1 MNKPGTAD
9 IRKAQFPAKGAK
21 YKGETQRQMADTQRQ
36 TDNRHTDRQTH
47 TEAVK

>member
-21 YKGETQRQMADTQRQ
+21 YKGETQRE
-36 TDNRHTDRQTH
+36 TDGRHTETDR
-47 TEAVK
+47 